1 MKGLFQQ
8 KIFIITVRNYEPEE
22 ISAISAIVIS
32 NKVRIKNVGKKLEE
46 RLRELRC
53 LTVWADILHQLRF
66 LMFKSRSGPN
76 KTGEAHFKA
85 MN

>member
-1 MKGLFQQ
+1 MS
-8 KIFIITVRNYEPEE
+8 E
-22 ISAISAIVIS
+22 
-32 NKVRIKNVGKKLEE
+32 KKLEE